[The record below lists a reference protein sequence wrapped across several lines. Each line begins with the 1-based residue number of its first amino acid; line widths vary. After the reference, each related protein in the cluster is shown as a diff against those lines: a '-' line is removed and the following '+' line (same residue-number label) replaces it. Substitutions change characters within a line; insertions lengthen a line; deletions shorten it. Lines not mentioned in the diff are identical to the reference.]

1 MEKMKLQI
9 QKFAITVT
17 TTFQESN
24 TNIEAN
30 TSTLKVNIYFSPNN
44 TQTWFQSATLY
55 CWVDGAEQ
63 SQKVGLS
70 KGGSVSASFTYNNI
84 QHNNDGT
91 KTVNWEW
98 YIKTGTSVLGTLNPT
113 GTRTLTTIPR
123 ASQPTIDNTTPEL
136 GQQITIT
143 TNRASNT
150 FTHTLRYQFGN
161 ATGTIATDV
170 TETATWTP
178 AITLAQQIPNAESG
192 IGTIYCDTYSGTTL
206 IGTKSVKFTAS
217 VPANITPSI
226 SLSNPIIGG
235 SAPASW
241 GIFVKGKSTA
251 SYTITGTGNQG
262 STISQYQ
269 SSVAGYRYTTANV
282 TTGILYSAGT
292 QTISAK
298 VIDSRGRQATTSKTF
313 NVVDYY
319 NPSFTAVQIQRVDQN
334 GNLDDNGEYAFFNF
348 AGSVSSCSG
357 NNKGTFKIAYRVKNT
372 GSYTEKTIATNAQ
385 SINQSG
391 FITSD
396 GTQSGTKIEFENTN
410 TYDIKFMITDAFIA
424 VENKQELDTG
434 FDLINWNPSGKALA
448 IGKVSEA
455 GANERKLE
463 IAMDTQIEGQME
475 ATGSLI
481 TTGNDTGVICDNQ
494 NAQTPR
500 KTKYTVSNTGMAGIY
515 DMTNSNWVVLSET
528 NQNVSIPHQTSI
540 GGALN
545 MGGDINTQGHD
556 LSLNTTGS
564 SSNNSGDI
572 IWKYGNGNEKA
583 RIWTDDTQT
592 SSSKE
597 LNYRSNDANGN
608 NLVTTKLAT
617 LENLH
622 EYNVLW
628 GPDYYF
634 MTAVNTINLSQKVSE
649 QKTGIVLVWQ
659 AYSDNAPQPWDYNF
673 TFIPK
678 WQTITNSS
686 RGVVCYLATSHAGY
700 IGTKY
705 VYVFD
710 NKIKGHNDNSTGATK
725 GNSGIT
731 TTNNHWVLTYVIGV

>member
-98 YIKTGTSVLGTLNPT
+98 YIKTGTSALGTLNPT

-123 ASQPTIDNTTPEL
+123 ASQPTIDDTTPEL

-143 TNRASNT
+143 TNRVSNT

-178 AITLAQQIPNAESG
+178 AIILAQQIPNAESG
-192 IGTIYCDTYSGTTL
+192 TGTIYCDTYSGTTL
-206 IGTKSVKFTAS
+206 IGTKSVNFKAS

-226 SLSNPIIGG
+226 SLSNPTIGG
-235 SAPASW
+235 SAPAGW

-334 GNLDDNGEYAFFNF
+334 GNLDDNGEYAFFHF

-455 GANERKLE
+455 GPDERKLE

-564 SSNNSGDI
+564 SSNTSGDI

-597 LNYRSNDANGN
+597 LNYRSNDSNGN

-628 GPDYYF
+628 GPDCYF
-634 MTAVNTINLSQKVSE
+634 MSGGNTINLSQKVSE

-710 NKIKGHNDNSTGATK
+710 NKIKGHNENSTGATK